1 MIYLSGLLSGVHRS
15 RVSDRPGDQNFG
27 RRRLTVVASHRG
39 TCFISPFWY
48 REFWHV
54 QPPGS
59 SAIGFVTSAFVM
71 VVTLPAMVVVIP
83 Q

>member
-1 MIYLSGLLSGVHRS
+1 MIYFSGLLPGVHRS
-15 RVSDRPGDQNFG
+15 RVSDRPGGLNFG
-27 RRRLTVVASHRG
+27 RRRLTVVGAHHS
-39 TCFISPFWY
+39 TCFMSSFWY

-59 SAIGFVTSAFVM
+59 GAIGLLISASVM